1 MAQRHA
7 EKVPA
12 EDLTS
17 LPLNTSTCQCTVLK
31 RLPQQQLNLELCVG
45 VEKLPQQ
52 QLNLELCV
60 GVEKATSTTTKLRVV
75 CGC

>member
-1 MAQRHA
+1 M
-7 EKVPA
+7 
-12 EDLTS
+12 
-17 LPLNTSTCQCTVLK
+17 
-31 RLPQQQLNLELCVG
+31 G

-75 CGC
+75 RGC